1 MIDNIEPNSLSD
13 ITASYSEAIC
23 IQPALEQMTAAAGL
37 AIPPFTILLLANY
50 NHSQSKP
57 SPTRLA
63 PRPLPSPSAEGESAG
78 TKESIMLHQLE
89 CQAQCSFS
97 LSFGEHP

>member
-13 ITASYSEAIC
+13 ITASYFKAIC
-23 IQPALEQMTAAAGL
+23 TQPALEQMTVAAGL

-50 NHSQSKP
+50 SHSQSKP

-78 TKESIMLHQLE
+78 TKESTMLPRPE
-89 CQAQCSFS
+89 CQVQCSFS
-97 LSFGEHP
+97 LGFGKRP